1 MKIGLFF
8 GSFNPVHTGHL
19 LVASYITGF
28 TDIEKV
34 WMVVS
39 PQNPFKPRGSLANIA
54 DRLEMVRLATNGS
67 KSIEASDAEL
77 HLPLPSYTVDTLSF
91 LTGKYPEHDFSLI
104 MGADTVSSLP
114 GWKDHT
120 KILENFHVY
129 VYPRSGYDLSS
140 LSTAGKLILTNT
152 PLVEVSSTFIR
163 DSIRKGKNM
172 QYWVPEPVLDYIS
185 RHSLFLEPKSP

>member
-19 LVASYITGF
+19 LVASYMTGF

-39 PQNPFKPRGSLANIA
+39 PQNPFKPRGSLASIA
-54 DRLEMVRLATNGS
+54 DRLEMVRLATQGS
-67 KSIEASDAEL
+67 DIEVSDAEL

-91 LTGKYPEHDFSLI
+91 LTGKYPEHKFSLI

-114 GWKDHT
+114 GWKEHT
-120 KILENFHVY
+120 KILDNFSVY
-129 VYPRSGYDLSS
+129 VYARRGSDLSS
-140 LSTAGKLILTNT
+140 LHPSRKLILTST

-172 QYWVPEPVLDYIS
+172 RYWVPEPVLDYIS
-185 RHSLFLEPKSP
+185 KHSLFLDPKSP